1 MYTFT
6 LEASGTG
13 QSSWTASGL
22 PDGLTLEGMTITGT
36 PAVYGEFEV
45 IITVTN
51 ETGTDTRTFTLKI
64 YDVSE
69 SLNRNAPEITSG
81 APADGYYK
89 RFYSHTFTARGQT
102 PITWHL
108 SGNVPEGL
116 EIDSGTGRFS
126 GSPKQTGE
134 FAFTVS
140 AANKSGTRSETV
152 KLRVLDV
159 PASMLM
165 YERVCSDPL
174 VLRLSEQK
182 GSGLKT
188 AKIFRDNYRAFRSHR
203 SKDSGVTFVEFI
215 AGTLMDYTASAQ
227 FSNMTSLISAV
238 FRGFDKGADFYIE
251 YPDNAH
257 VSQSAMLSDSDSE
270 SESESESQIPANIII
285 GTVGEAHAASLEEL
299 SALLSSDELA
309 QITRLEFISSDIQE
323 LSRLEGFTGLKAL
336 SVRECPLLEQ
346 INLSGCASLESLII
360 NNAAVIAIDVSDCV
374 NLAYIDVNE
383 CASLETITGLNE
395 RLRTLKAAY
404 TSLRE
409 LDLTGKGRLASLNLN
424 ETKLTSLDL
433 TDCDSLEVISVLNAG
448 NLAVLDLSQ
457 CASLVDVYA
466 GGTMIEGFASRSHK
480 SLRKLDLAG
489 CLNLI
494 EIDVANYELLDELV
508 ITGARITELDIS
520 NCPSLERVN
529 ANGCELLSALNHEGC
544 DKLSELSLNGTLFSE
559 LDLSGMNALTKLD
572 AGSCALLSELIL
584 DDCPNLQELL
594 CPGCALVSLDLTGNN
609 NLAVL
614 DISMNAITN
623 RNLALNSKSGLREF
637 YCSGNSFAYLDLS
650 ALNLEN
656 AEFVNQTIYG
666 FRSALSLDV
675 GHYVNSEAVKVSNVQ
690 AFTQSGDVIPS
701 EYNKSSGIARF
712 EQAPFAVSYEYATGY
727 DNNSVRMDVLLTGA
741 EKPESSNGY
750 LDGTN
755 CGSCNAGFPFA
766 GLAALCVLMFP
777 VKSVKR
783 KKQ

>member
-270 SESESESQIPANIII
+270 SESESESQAHEVTRVPIQMTQIKAGDDAALTFEDYLREGN
-285 GTVGEAHAASLEEL
+285 EAFNLGIYN
-299 SALLSSDELA
+299 SALKNFFRALELDDNDSRPYIGLAGAYRAKGLYFDAKRILDEAMIIFRKNPTIETALK
-309 QITRLEFISSDIQE
+309 I
-323 LSRLEGFTGLKAL
+323 LEG
-336 SVRECPLLEQ
+336 
-346 INLSGCASLESLII
+346 
-360 NNAAVIAIDVSDCV
+360 
-374 NLAYIDVNE
+374 
-383 CASLETITGLNE
+383 
-395 RLRTLKAAY
+395 
-404 TSLRE
+404 
-409 LDLTGKGRLASLNLN
+409 
-424 ETKLTSLDL
+424 
-433 TDCDSLEVISVLNAG
+433 DSKH
-448 NLAVLDLSQ
+448 
-457 CASLVDVYA
+457 
-466 GGTMIEGFASRSHK
+466 GTCSKCNRSK
-480 SLRKLDLAG
+480 
-489 CLNLI
+489 
-494 EIDVANYELLDELV
+494 
-508 ITGARITELDIS
+508 
-520 NCPSLERVN
+520 
-529 ANGCELLSALNHEGC
+529 
-544 DKLSELSLNGTLFSE
+544 
-559 LDLSGMNALTKLD
+559 
-572 AGSCALLSELIL
+572 
-584 DDCPNLQELL
+584 
-594 CPGCALVSLDLTGNN
+594 
-609 NLAVL
+609 
-614 DISMNAITN
+614 
-623 RNLALNSKSGLREF
+623 
-637 YCSGNSFAYLDLS
+637 
-650 ALNLEN
+650 
-656 AEFVNQTIYG
+656 
-666 FRSALSLDV
+666 
-675 GHYVNSEAVKVSNVQ
+675 
-690 AFTQSGDVIPS
+690 
-701 EYNKSSGIARF
+701 
-712 EQAPFAVSYEYATGY
+712 
-727 DNNSVRMDVLLTGA
+727 
-741 EKPESSNGY
+741 
-750 LDGTN
+750 
-755 CGSCNAGFPFA
+755 
-766 GLAALCVLMFP
+766 
-777 VKSVKR
+777 
-783 KKQ
+783 